1 MNSPRRTAWTAANED
16 KKRLSEALREKAKAQ
31 NRVREMERRQDGSYV
46 TVAETVRPLRLSS
59 RELLR
64 LGRQMAAQVN
74 RMGVTDG
81 NGRKKEKTL

>member
-1 MNSPRRTAWTAANED
+1 MTIEFQRRRFRVSQAPRS
-16 KKRLSEALREKAKAQ
+16 RLVSLT
-31 NRVREMERRQDGSYV
+31 ERRQDGSYV

-81 NGRKKEKTL
+81 NGRKKEKAL